1 MTQPINTQ
9 PHEYAER
16 VLLLVSGMSP
26 QIVTETLFAL
36 SQQTPAYIPTRVRL
50 VTTRFGAQKART
62 QLLAKPDGAFHRLC
76 REYGIPANIFV
87 DQDIEVITDADGHPL
102 DDIQTRQENES
113 AANKLVHVVR
123 EICRNDNSALHV
135 SMAGGRKTM
144 GYFAGYA
151 LSLFGRP
158 QDKLSHVLVTS
169 GFESLPDFFYPS
181 HEKRHLLNRAGE
193 TLDSLTAHIE
203 CADIP
208 FMLLRQLLAKQNLL
222 ASNDHFSD
230 IINRYNSF
238 NQGVKVHIDPKFEWI
253 EINDGRLN
261 LKPIDF
267 AFFLTIMT
275 YALRGKEYLVKPKTN
290 ARDQVLG
297 CQIAVIYHQISHT
310 EDLDAGVAKTLLAG
324 VDKAWISQRLKMIH
338 KQLAQLMGPETLER
352 MKFSSKQQGRDHVM
366 MISYKPTDIDWPNW
380 GISALSAIDCV
391 HYLHKVAKEFS
402 IHEYQQLITAFKSQ
416 NIPNK

>member
-1 MTQPINTQ
+1 MIQPINTQ
-9 PHEYAER
+9 PHEFSER

-123 EICRNDNSALHV
+123 EICRNDNAALHV

-158 QDKLSHVLVTS
+158 QDRLSHVLVTS

-238 NQGVKVHIDPKFEWI
+238 NQGVKVRIDPKFEWI

-290 ARDQVLG
+290 AHDQGLG
-297 CQIAVIYHQISHT
+297 RQIAVIYHQITKSR
-310 EDLDAGVAKTLLAG
+310 ELDTLLLG

-352 MKFSSKQQGRDHVM
+352 MKFSSKQLGRDHVM
-366 MISYKPTDIDWPNW
+366 MISYKPTDIDWANW
-380 GISALSAIDCV
+380 ESSALSATDCV
-391 HYLHKVAKEFS
+391 HYLYQVAEELSTPKYRELLS
-402 IHEYQQLITAFKSQ
+402 SLNH
-416 NIPNK
+416 